1 MHTDF
6 HKFSTW
12 VPDTWLNQSTITFCM
27 PTADTLEAPLSGGK
41 AQAHSAANLV
51 VTWEAANGQNLKDYG
66 EKRLTKLKT
75 SLPGFN
81 LSEQGIWSPEG
92 QKIFY
97 GEYHIDMN
105 PPLTQLLQIKSVQ
118 DDFVCLTGTAIQ
130 NSYAEVKDAF
140 KKSMLAL
147 KSKD

>member
-1 MHTDF
+1 
-6 HKFSTW
+6 
-12 VPDTWLNQSTITFCM
+12 
-27 PTADTLEAPLSGGK
+27 TADTLEAPLSGGK